1 MDFIGSVWYFCCGWI
16 IIGALAGGLARY
28 LLRRPD
34 KSLVNDI
41 ILGVIGAFVGGIVV
55 SVLGFGDN
63 LDIGFGIGSLVTAI
77 IGAAILIVL
86 GDFIT
91 GRRR

>member
-1 MDFIGSVWYFCCGWI
+1 MDFIGGIWYYCCGWI

-28 LLRRPD
+28 ILRRPD

-41 ILGVIGAFVGGIVV
+41 VLGVIGAFVGGIVV
-55 SVLGFGDN
+55 GALGWSDS

-77 IGAAILIVL
+77 IGASILI
-86 GDFIT
+86 FIGT
-91 GRRR
+91 LLSGRR